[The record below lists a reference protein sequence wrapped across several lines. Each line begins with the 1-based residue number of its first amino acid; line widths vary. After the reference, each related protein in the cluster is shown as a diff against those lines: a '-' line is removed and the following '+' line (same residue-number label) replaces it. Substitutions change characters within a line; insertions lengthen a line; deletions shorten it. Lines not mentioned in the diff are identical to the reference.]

1 MDYRTWETQY
11 STLWGRFLFS
21 IPFIF
26 GGLIGALVSCS
37 GAQRRS
43 HYYLRVAACAA
54 ACCLIAF
61 FLWPA
66 ATASRNWFFL
76 IGAYLVQF
84 VLIVASVL
92 ICVRCSLI
100 NAVFYAENGI
110 ALFSIAKLIFDSV
123 GAIVV
128 DLKIAI
134 RPYGAVYSVLYFSI
148 AVVLY
153 SLFYL
158 FFIDKKRAKNGLHI
172 DLGKLLIPTSGVLA
186 VAIVFNICLS
196 AFINKY
202 RLRADIIVTVKVLLI
217 LCCILVLLV
226 NFDVFTINRQRHEM
240 DTIVQ
245 LNKKQQEQFAF
256 SQANIESLN
265 RKYHDLKG
273 MIGSLRKLADANIGE
288 SLKEAESEVEAYDS
302 IAKTGNRYLDV
313 LLTER
318 SIYCERNGVRFTY
331 LVDGDA
337 LSFMQPMD
345 LISFFD
351 NCTANAI
358 EAVMKLPDSE
368 KRVISL
374 QCSKRHG
381 MLAIRCDN
389 FFNGELRASAGLPST
404 SKRNA
409 AEHGY
414 GLKSMQMI
422 AKKYGGSL
430 TVSAREDIFRLSA
443 VLPCG

>member
-26 GGLIGALVSCS
+26 GGLIGALVSCG

-100 NAVFYAENGI
+100 NAVFYAENGL

-134 RPYGAVYSVLYFSI
+134 RPYGAVYSILYISI

-153 SLFYL
+153 LLFYL

-172 DLGKLLIPTSGVLA
+172 DLGKLLIPTSVVLA

-196 AFINKY
+196 TFINNY
-202 RLRADIIVTVKVLLI
+202 SLGADIIVTVKVLLI
-217 LCCILVLLV
+217 LCCVLVLLV